1 MAAEE
6 QTPFVAATETE
17 LLHRLV
23 ELNPGYLWATDRELR
38 YTALFGRRLHETG
51 RRPEEM
57 YGLKLTEIAG
67 GTPQRVVGAH
77 ERALA
82 GETVAYAFEW
92 NERCWRAR
100 VQPLV
105 DAEGEGVGV
114 AGGWVEQTDLLRA
127 RPEPS

>member
-1 MAAEE
+1 MASEE

-38 YTALFGRRLHETG
+38 YTALFGSRLHESGWT
-51 RRPEEM
+51 PAEM
-57 YGLKLTEIAG
+57 YGRKLTEFAG
-67 GTPQRVVGAH
+67 GVPKSVVEAH

-82 GETVAYAFEW
+82 GETVTYAFEV

-100 VQPLV
+100 
-105 DAEGEGVGV
+105 
-114 AGGWVEQTDLLRA
+114 
-127 RPEPS
+127 